1 MPIVS
6 RNQWTSPFFPQ
17 SVVANMGGLNH
28 LGVSTVPL
36 STEDAV
42 SFVADPEHG
51 AADMFIGTVRNHN
64 LGKSVKGVSY
74 DVFEALT
81 LQTFRELCDE
91 SRAHWGKQLNIFIE
105 HYQGRLDIGG
115 ISILIAVSSPHRDE
129 SFKAC
134 RFIIEEI
141 KHRAPIWKQEHYTDG
156 DSEWVQGHA
165 LCSHGPVTYEG
176 CTKDHAG
183 H

>member
-1 MPIVS
+1 
-6 RNQWTSPFFPQ
+6 
-17 SVVANMGGLNH
+17 MGGHNH
-28 LGVSTVPL
+28 LGVSMRQL
-36 STEDAV
+36 SPADAAD
-42 SFVADPEHG
+42 FVADAAHG

-74 DVFEALT
+74 DVFDELT
-81 LQTFRELCDE
+81 LQTFRELCMEARD
-91 SRAHWGKQLNIFIE
+91 RWGKSLNIFVE
-105 HYQGRLDIGG
+105 HFKGRLDIGG

-141 KHRAPIWKQEHYTDG
+141 KHRAPIWKQEHYIDG

-165 LCSHGPVTYEG
+165 LCSHGPVSYDDESS
-176 CTKDHAG
+176 HG
-183 H
+183 HCSH

>member
-1 MPIVS
+1 MAG
-6 RNQWTSPFFPQ
+6 Q
-17 SVVANMGGLNH
+17 NH
-28 LGVSTVPL
+28 LGVSMRPL
-36 STEDAV
+36 SPSDAAD
-42 SFVADPEHG
+42 FVADAAHG

-74 DVFEALT
+74 DVFEELT

-91 SRAHWGKQLNIFIE
+91 SRERWGKSLNIFIE
-105 HYQGRLDIGG
+105 HFKGRLDIGG

-134 RFIIEEI
+134 RFIIEQI

-156 DSEWVQGHA
+156 DSDWVQGHA
-165 LCSHGPVTYEG
+165 LCSHGPVNDDVSDH
-176 CTKDHAG
+176 DHA
-183 H
+183 HA